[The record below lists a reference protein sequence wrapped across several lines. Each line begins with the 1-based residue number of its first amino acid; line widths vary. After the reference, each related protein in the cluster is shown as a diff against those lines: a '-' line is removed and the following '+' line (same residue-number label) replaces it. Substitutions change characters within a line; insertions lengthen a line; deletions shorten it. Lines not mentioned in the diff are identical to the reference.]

1 MTSDTSDTTSATA
14 TESMKERDPMMT
26 SPSQER
32 APITVIGKPLRLI
45 VLPQGHSATWPP
57 ALSALVNDTESP
69 LAGHFIAGDQDGGTC
84 HLLEWDVARDIGL
97 VNAHGALT
105 GVLAGYPVEWGL
117 SFFTTGAY
125 SRSDIASLLN
135 ALAAVATE
143 GYQYLVHF
151 RGEGLTALVRLPA
164 AEQADPP
171 THVRLVVGRTRWTL
185 TQHWRQE
192 PGAAPRRRE
201 TRRGELHQ
209 DPPPWN
215 RLSLRHVPARD
226 AAPCPLCDD
235 GLSDAGDRPH
245 IVLGESADALCR
257 ACAERF
263 CPDLLRYRDI
273 LWAAL

>member
-1 MTSDTSDTTSATA
+1 
-14 TESMKERDPMMT
+14 MMI

-32 APITVIGKPLRLI
+32 APITVVGTPLRLI
-45 VLPQGHSATWPP
+45 VLPQGHSSTWPP
-57 ALSALVNDTESP
+57 ALSALFNDPEAD
-69 LAGHFIAGDQDGGTC
+69 LVGYFIAGEQDGGTC
-84 HLLEWDVARDIGL
+84 HLLELEAARAVGL
-97 VNAHGALT
+97 VDQHDVPT
-105 GVLAGYPVEWGL
+105 GLLAGYPVEWGL
-117 SFFTTGAY
+117 SFTT
-125 SRSDIASLLN
+125 RRVDQSDIDRLRN
-135 ALAAVATE
+135 AVAGLATD
-143 GYQYLVHF
+143 GYQSLVPFNHGDF
-151 RGEGLTALVRLPA
+151 SVLTRLPA
-164 AEQADPP
+164 AEQTDPP

-209 DPPPWN
+209 DLPPWN

-235 GLSDAGDRPH
+235 GFSDAGDRPH
-245 IVLGESADALCR
+245 IVLGESADPLCR